1 MPALC
6 VDIYVASHVEFMG
19 PNRGRGGYGVVLH
32 CPDMDTRK
40 VLGDGVADSTD
51 YRSLLLAVVA
61 ALGSLRQQGLRLR
74 MFSRNKSFC
83 QSFSISNKLEQL
95 ARKKDDNY
103 NQFALIEYYLSLQE
117 SFEPVWL
124 DDDGNPLYSEAKQAA
139 VEASCRCWNS

>member
-1 MPALC
+1 MATLC

-32 CPDMDTRK
+32 CPDRDTRK

-124 DDDGNPLYSEAKQAA
+124 QDDGNTLYAEAKQAA
-139 VEASCRCWNS
+139 VEASFRCWNS